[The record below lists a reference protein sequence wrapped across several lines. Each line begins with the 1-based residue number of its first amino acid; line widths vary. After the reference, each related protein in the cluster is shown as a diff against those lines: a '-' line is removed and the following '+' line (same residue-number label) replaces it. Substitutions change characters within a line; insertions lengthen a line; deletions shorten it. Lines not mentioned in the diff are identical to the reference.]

1 MEIEKI
7 YFPSVYKKAI
17 LKRTKSFTIR
27 VDKELGK
34 YKKGHIYQAFS
45 YTDSDWE
52 TKIKIKELIKI
63 KLSELVEFGIPK
75 RSVKSLKRKTILNDN
90 DLVEL
95 IKFNYVSKKGHPL
108 AQDRPFKK

>member
-7 YFPSVYKKAI
+7 YFPSSYKKAI

-27 VDKELGK
+27 VDEELGK

-45 YTDSDWE
+45 YTASDWK

-63 KLSELVEFGIPK
+63 KLSQLVELGIPE
-75 RSVKSLKRKTILNDN
+75 RSVKSLRRKTMLDDN

-95 IKFNYVSKKGHPL
+95 IKFNYVSKKKTPSS
-108 AQDRPFKK
+108 PE

>member
-7 YFPSVYKKAI
+7 YFPSSYKKAI

-34 YKKGHIYQAFS
+34 YKKGHIYQTFS
-45 YTDSDWE
+45 YADSDWK
-52 TKIKIKELIKI
+52 TKIKIRELVII
-63 KLSELVEFGIPK
+63 KLGQLVELWIPE
-75 RSVKSLKRKTILNDN
+75 RSVKSLRRKTMLDDN

-95 IKFNYVSKKGHPL
+95 IKFNYVSKKKTPSS
-108 AQDRPFKK
+108 PK

>member
-7 YFPSVYKKAI
+7 YFPSSYKKAI

-34 YKKGHIYQAFS
+34 YKKGHIYQVFS
-45 YTDSDWE
+45 YADSDWK

-63 KLSELVEFGIPK
+63 RISELVEFGVPE
-75 RSVKSLKRKTILNDN
+75 RSVKSLKRKTILNNN
-90 DLVEL
+90 DHVEL
-95 IKFNYVSKKGHPL
+95 IKFNY
-108 AQDRPFKK
+108 A

>member
-7 YFPSVYKKAI
+7 YFPSSYKKAI

-45 YTDSDWE
+45 YAASDWK
-52 TKIKIKELIKI
+52 TKIKIKKIIKIKTKELIK
-63 KLSELVEFGIPK
+63 FGIPE
-75 RSVKSLKRKTILNDN
+75 RSVNSLKRKTMLGNN

-95 IKFNYVSKKGHPL
+95 IKFNYVSKKKTPSS
-108 AQDRPFKK
+108 PE